1 MTNDPITN
9 TLESSN
15 VRTEQNANESFNTS
29 KVTQNTPLLP
39 FDTETPHSHNLINKF
54 DPLQGIFKAEAQISA
69 LRSYVKCEI
78 SGLNNKMDSLNERLN
93 YLMYNETSHNKTFEL
108 IQESVTFLQSELRS
122 KNQIIKTLLET
133 QTAVLDTVSK
143 KGHQILRVMKKKM

>member
-1 MTNDPITN
+1 
-9 TLESSN
+9 
-15 VRTEQNANESFNTS
+15 
-29 KVTQNTPLLP
+29 
-39 FDTETPHSHNLINKF
+39 
-54 DPLQGIFKAEAQISA
+54 
-69 LRSYVKCEI
+69 
-78 SGLNNKMDSLNERLN
+78 MDSLNERLN

-122 KNQIIKTLLET
+122 KNQIVKTLLET